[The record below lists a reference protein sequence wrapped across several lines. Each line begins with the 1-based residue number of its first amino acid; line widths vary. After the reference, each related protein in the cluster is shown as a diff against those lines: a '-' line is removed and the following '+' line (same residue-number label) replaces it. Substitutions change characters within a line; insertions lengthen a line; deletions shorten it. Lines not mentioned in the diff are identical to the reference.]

1 MSTNSNIRQKLGQLI
16 MMDFRYWGEDSNNQR
31 RPFTKTN
38 DIVNKIF
45 KAYNLGGFILFRE
58 NIQNNEQ
65 VIS

>member
-31 RPFTKTN
+31 IPFTKTN

-45 KAYNLGGFILFRE
+45 KDYNLGGFILF
-58 NIQNNEQ
+58 
-65 VIS
+65 